1 MHRSRLCTV
10 VIDCQVENIDKAA
23 VFWSRA
29 LGKAIVPPSLDSG
42 NYRELATEKNELI
55 LLLQKVD
62 HPSRVHLDI
71 ETDDL
76 EAEVRRLEA
85 LGAKRLEFIKR
96 WWVMES
102 PTGQRFCVVQPQ
114 RGPLDQRANAW
125 TDDGKAAR

>member
-29 LGKAIVPPSLDSG
+29 LGKSIVPPSEPS
-42 NYRELATEKNELI
+42 NYRELATERDELI
-55 LLLQKVD
+55 LLLQKVE

-71 ETDDL
+71 ETDDI
-76 EAEVRRLEA
+76 EAEVKRLEA
-85 LGAKRLEFIKR
+85 LGAKRLEFIQR
-96 WWVMES
+96 WWVMQS

-114 RGPLDQRANAW
+114 RGLLDQRSNAW